1 MFRIGR
7 KHASHSY
14 PTSRAA
20 SSLPYARNFAAGPGT
35 PVTISVS
42 PGIAIPWAAIE
53 SGAPPSTQ
61 VRITPRVTG
70 IVQIRGVVEIK
81 NGGVAPDIAALFVV
95 INGLTLPVPFSA
107 EFVVPPS
114 GTASGS
120 VMIPI
125 LTETPFGAPLPIGLP
140 ADVKIVVSSAG
151 GGLVLSFK
159 GSSLEIQEVQAA
171 TG

>member
-1 MFRIGR
+1 
-7 KHASHSY
+7 
-14 PTSRAA
+14 
-20 SSLPYARNFAAGPGT
+20 
-35 PVTISVS
+35 
-42 PGIAIPWAAIE
+42 
-53 SGAPPSTQ
+53 
-61 VRITPRVTG
+61 
-70 IVQIRGVVEIK
+70 
-81 NGGVAPDIAALFVV
+81 
-95 INGLTLPVPFSA
+95 LTLPVPFSA